1 MSSCPNE
8 NKIVAFAQ
16 GSLGEA
22 AVGAIERHLDH
33 CRDCATVLCDAAAA
47 LDVVVPDDEQDTP
60 VLTSPS
66 KEVLPQHGQ
75 LLPQGTGLGRYV
87 VLDLLGTGGLGCV
100 YAAYDPELDRRV
112 AVKILQPR
120 AEIALAERAQPMLKR
135 EAQALA
141 KLAHPNVVPV
151 HDVGTIEDRVFI
163 AMELVRGPTLREW
176 LKQERRT
183 WQQVRDVFVQAGR
196 GLLAAHR
203 AGLVH
208 RDFKPTNVLLA
219 EDDRPQVVDFGLAR
233 AVSQVVPPS
242 NSAGSTPAT
251 PVSSNQDLTG
261 TGSVVGT
268 PAYMAPE
275 QLRGGAVDARADQ
288 FAFCV
293 TMYEAL
299 YGQRP
304 FQAQGLKALEQLV
317 TSGHIPDPPPGRSVP
332 AWLRRAITV
341 GLRPDP
347 ARRYASMA
355 ELLRAIAADLHS
367 KRRQWLALAAA
378 VACTAVVTVLMT
390 LWVQP
395 QPTPRQVESVQEMA
409 SQARAAAQ
417 RARYLYPPVDAP
429 ESPTALSI
437 VYQLEQLDGSAQE
450 LGVER
455 AEELRR
461 EFSTA
466 LAHLGDE
473 YWERSG
479 GATFASDYYAAA
491 VIFWPANE
499 HAKSRLYLTL
509 PQLAHLTQKAQT
521 RDFTR
526 PELVAAEVLAALAEP
541 DLQLR
546 RAKVERLTE
555 RSDELP
561 ATIEGRLGELVGIAA
576 KPVRP
581 PAARPASALPAPT
594 STPAS
599 DPIAPDSAVPPEA
612 LKSPLAPVATR
623 RVPPQSGRIVDRA
636 AAVAEVRQGDD
647 ALLRGRPSVATA
659 HFHRALQ
666 HDRSTAAAQAGLA
679 EVHFQ
684 QGNVSK
690 AIRHGVIAVRLS
702 PKSGR
707 YHFRL
712 GDAYLKV
719 ARYDQAREQYQH
731 AKRLGHAKA
740 SKRLTELERKLG
752 RP

>member
-75 LLPQGTGLGRYV
+75 LLPQGTCLGRYV

-473 YWERSG
+473 YWERPG

-581 PAARPASALPAPT
+581 PAARPASALPAPHIDSRFRPNRARLGCASRGAQIAVGPRGHASSSPT
-594 STPAS
+594 IGPDRGPCRRCGRSTPRGRC
-599 DPIAPDSAVPPEA
+599 PIARASERGNRSLSSGVAARPQYCGGSSWPCRGSFSARQRQQGHSPWGHRGSVVAQVRAISLQIGGCISQGRPLRPGARTVPA
-612 LKSPLAPVATR
+612 RQTVGA
-623 RVPPQSGRIVDRA
+623 
-636 AAVAEVRQGDD
+636 RQG
-647 ALLRGRPSVATA
+647 V
-659 HFHRALQ
+659 
-666 HDRSTAAAQAGLA
+666 QAS
-679 EVHFQ
+679 H
-684 QGNVSK
+684 
-690 AIRHGVIAVRLS
+690 
-702 PKSGR
+702 
-707 YHFRL
+707 
-712 GDAYLKV
+712 
-719 ARYDQAREQYQH
+719 
-731 AKRLGHAKA
+731 
-740 SKRLTELERKLG
+740 
-752 RP
+752 